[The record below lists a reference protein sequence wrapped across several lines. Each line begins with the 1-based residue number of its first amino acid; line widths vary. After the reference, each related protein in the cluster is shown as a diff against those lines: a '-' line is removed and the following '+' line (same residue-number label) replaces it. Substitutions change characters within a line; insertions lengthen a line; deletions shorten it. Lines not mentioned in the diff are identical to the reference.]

1 MERANRGGTR
11 NIASVS
17 SLDDLE
23 FQTKPGKFFP
33 VQIPSVKETEPVT
46 KRIGPTPPESG
57 TTLKN
62 VGKEPAQTRLRGKA
76 IKEYEK
82 VYPAPNQGHEATM
95 ADIANIK
102 KQRQK
107 SAEAAVT
114 AERKARERKEKKVK
128 RTEGRLR
135 HGEPVDLPT
144 ETKPIV
150 PVVDDVVDD
159 VAPKAAVETA
169 EDAIDKTTSATIKTT
184 AGAVSDAIDKTKTS
198 STTKKIAESLD
209 AAKNAVKG
217 KANARNLLLAGA
229 ASIVGV
235 SLYQRNR
242 QTRIEPDEY
251 YH

>member
-1 MERANRGGTR
+1 M
-11 NIASVS
+11 
-17 SLDDLE
+17 LD
-23 FQTKPGKFFP
+23 
-33 VQIPSVKETEPVT
+33 PSAKETEPVT

-62 VGKEPAQTRLRGKA
+62 VGEEPAQTRLRGKA
-76 IKEYEK
+76 IEYEK
-82 VYPAPNQGHEATM
+82 VYPAPNQSHEATM
-95 ADIANIK
+95 ADIENIK

-114 AERKARERKEKKVK
+114 AEQNARKKAERKVKKRTERKTKAEAAREAR
-128 RTEGRLR
+128 EGRLR